1 MPQYESNQTIVGY
14 VRRLQAGFSGFNAQN
29 ILLGGQPVQMLHSAM
44 LYNKSKIFIAIFTSP
59 QHKKD
64 CLVITLSLFNIPDQG
79 TEELFE
85 QLLSW
90 NNGAT
95 EVVRFTL
102 DEVVKTINLMCVRPI
117 EGLSFEEFQHCLDSI
132 LAVAKNSVDRLQRE
146 YGLIRIG

>member
-1 MPQYESNQTIVGY
+1 MPQMVSNQTIVGF
-14 VRRLQAGFSGFNAQN
+14 VRRLQAGFSGFNSQN
-29 ILLGGQPVQMLHSAM
+29 IMLGGHPVQMLHGAM
-44 LYNKSKIFIAIFTSP
+44 LYNKNKIFLAVFASP

-64 CLVITLSLFNIPDQG
+64 CVVMTLSLFNIPEQG

-95 EVVRFTL
+95 EVVRFTV
-102 DEVVKTINLMCVRPI
+102 DEVVKTINLMCVRLV
-117 EGLSFEEFQHCLDSI
+117 EGLSFDEFQRCLDSI
-132 LAVAKNSVDRLQRE
+132 LNVAKNSVDRLQRE